1 VNTDHLIFSTVFL
14 DRDVDIEIRAHARR
28 LQAKPGSIY
37 RLFLEAGLAQLTR
50 GATLPAAST
59 DALVLRTAFL
69 TVASDERLTGL
80 ACRLR
85 TDKSELT
92 RRVTKQGMLA
102 IQAAL
107 ESRPPG

>member
-1 VNTDHLIFSTVFL
+1 MNTDNLIFSAIFV
-14 DRDVDIEIRAHARR
+14 DRDVDIEVRAHARR

-37 RLFLEAGLAQLTR
+37 RLFLEAGMAKLAL
-50 GATLPAAST
+50 GAALPAASV
-59 DALVLRTAFL
+59 DPPVMRTTYLAI
-69 TVASDERLTGL
+69 ASDERLTGL

-85 TDKSELT
+85 IEKSELT

-107 ESRPPG
+107 KGGSPG